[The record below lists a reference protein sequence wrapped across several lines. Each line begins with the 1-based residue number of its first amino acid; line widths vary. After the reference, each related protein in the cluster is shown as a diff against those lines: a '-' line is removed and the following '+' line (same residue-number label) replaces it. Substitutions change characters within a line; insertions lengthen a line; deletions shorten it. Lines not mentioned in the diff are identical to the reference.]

1 MADVGNG
8 VSRVI
13 MDTDGEQATVTNN
26 KLDVNATLVAG
37 ASIDIGDVE
46 VKGHSSIQSYRNRAV
61 GTSAEIINGG
71 SSSGG
76 SGNAGDSIP
85 CKHIDIMADIDNTGI
100 IHVGG
105 SDLTAENGIALY
117 PGDTYSVDI
126 DDANKI
132 YVLASVDAEDVAF
145 VVYN

>member
-1 MADVGNG
+1 MANIG
-8 VSRVI
+8 VSSI
-13 MDTDGEQATVTNN
+13 KLIDSDGDALDDGAG
-26 KLDVNATLVAG
+26 KLNVNATLVAG

-61 GTSAEIINGG
+61 GSSDAEIINGG
-71 SSSGG
+71 SAAGG
-76 SGNAGDSIP
+76 SGSAGDSIP

-105 SDLTAENGIALY
+105 SDLTSENGIALY

-132 YVLASVDAEDVAF
+132 YVLASVNAEDVAF

>member
-1 MADVGNG
+1 MANIG
-8 VSRVI
+8 VSSI
-13 MDTDGEQATVTNN
+13 KLIDSDGDALDDGAG
-26 KLDVNATLVAG
+26 KLNVNATLVAG

-46 VKGHSSIQSYRNRAV
+46 VKGHSSVQSYRNRAV

-71 SSSGG
+71 SAAGG

-85 CKHIDIMADIDNTGI
+85 CKHIDIMPDIDNTGI
-100 IHVGG
+100 IYVGG
-105 SDLTAENGIALY
+105 SSVTSANGIALY
-117 PGDTYSVDI
+117 PGDTYSLDI

-132 YVLASVDAEDVAF
+132 YVLSSVDAEDIAF